1 MSGRVKLRNDLMN
14 FIDELLEKACKS
26 MITTIL
32 SCMDIAFKG
41 TIYKIGPMPELRAMR
56 ITSGVR
62 QPGSDEIQWGLPA
75 VSDYNFPGKS
85 WTQYRDQPDH
95 VLEAMGWCV
104 EKQVSWTADNPF
116 EDVRSVRKQLSGEI
130 EDFYHMEPVL
140 VKKTD
145 LYGHCL
151 ESLQYPVD
159 WWGRAIWQDSDYV
172 VVAVIKI
179 HFLPYT
185 IRRDDRST
193 KLIKEL
199 SRSLGTELLTLYLRE
214 SLYNSQK
221 EFTRQRLQSC
231 EILAHELRNALIKFG
246 FVFSAINAQIA
257 ILREEW
263 ELQLQMAFPDLK
275 WKADILSRLIDLL
288 DQRIP
293 EIDGRADV
301 LRAVKNLSQEQ
312 HELAILPLLP
322 SQAEQWLKNK
332 IRPKWEFL
340 LAASDAWERDY
351 AEIIGLLDD
360 LMPVLSLG
368 TDAGLA
374 EGLSHLPVD
383 LREKWMKLAYIH
395 FTPDKTA
402 LLSEVLELLDHP
414 MINIAHK
421 EQLRKAL
428 RSLKVLADV
437 IPEVEERAN
446 RIILSLRYGTM
457 PDDQTTTGDGSLQTC
472 PDLFAR
478 EDGRVASFSD

>member
-1 MSGRVKLRNDLMN
+1 MS
-14 FIDELLEKACKS
+14 FIDELLEKACRN
-26 MITTIL
+26 MIVTIL
-32 SCMDIAFKG
+32 SCLDIAFKG

-62 QPGSDEIQWGLPA
+62 QQGSDVIQWGLPSA
-75 VSDYNFPGKS
+75 SDYNYPGKTWS
-85 WTQYRDQPDH
+85 QYRDEPGR

-104 EKQVSWTADNPF
+104 EKQVSWTAENPF

-140 VKKTD
+140 VRKME

-151 ESLQYPVD
+151 ESLQYPKD
-159 WWGRAIWQDSDYV
+159 FWGNPIWQDSDYV

-179 HFLPYT
+179 HFQPYT

-193 KLIKEL
+193 RLIKEL

-257 ILREEW
+257 ILREDW
-263 ELQLQMAFPDLK
+263 EMQLQLAFPQLR
-275 WKADILSRLIDLL
+275 WKPAILFRLMELL
-288 DQRIP
+288 DGPISQLAGSP
-293 EIDGRADV
+293 EILQTAK
-301 LRAVKNLSQEQ
+301 ALSTEL
-312 HELAILPLLP
+312 HELARLPLLP
-322 SQAEQWLKNK
+322 SQSEQWVKNK
-332 IRPKWEFL
+332 ILPKWEIL
-340 LAASDAWERDY
+340 LTTSDLWEGHRE
-351 AEIIGLLDD
+351 EIRELLKD
-360 LMPVLSLG
+360 LLPALNLG
-368 TDAGLA
+368 TNDELA
-374 EGLSHLPVD
+374 EKLVQVPPD
-383 LREKWMKLAYIH
+383 LREKWMKLAYTH
-395 FTPDKTA
+395 FTPDKSH

-414 MINIAHK
+414 QLNIAHR

-428 RSLKVLADV
+428 KSLKVLVDV

-446 RIILSLRYGTM
+446 RIILSLRYGSLS
-457 PDDQTTTGDGSLQTC
+457 DDESMAAGFSREAC
-472 PDLFAR
+472 PELFAG
-478 EDGRVASFSD
+478 ENGKEFSFTD